1 MLRHPYLTLPDEFDT
16 LINSYISHNTGI
28 DPFFLTEELANGL
41 RLHILTLQHAGLL
54 TAAGIGN
61 KEKKGIH
68 EEIRNDRIYWL
79 DKSNHNSFEQE
90 FLQLADEFIACLNQ
104 SCYTGIN
111 ACEFHFAVYDTNSF
125 YKRHLDQFRN
135 DGHRKFSL
143 ITYLNQDW
151 TEADGGQLHVYQDN
165 HTEKILPHSRTAV
178 FFKSDELEHEVM
190 VTHRQRLSV
199 TGWLKR
205 V

>member
-1 MLRHPYLTLPDEFDT
+1 MPLSFDT
-16 LINSYISHNTGI
+16 LIDSYIDHQTGI
-28 DPFFLTEELANGL
+28 DPLFLTEELSTGL
-41 RLHILTLQHAGLL
+41 RLHVLKLQMAGLL
-54 TAAGIGN
+54 NPAGTGN
-61 KEKKGIH
+61 REKKALH
-68 EEIRNDRIYWL
+68 EEIRKDKIYWL
-79 DKSNHNSFEQE
+79 DKTNHNSFEQE
-90 FLQLADEFIACLNQ
+90 FLLQADEFIACLNQ

-135 DGHRKFSL
+135 DGNRKFSL
-143 ITYLNQDW
+143 ITYLNTEW
-151 TEADGGQLHVYQDN
+151 TEADGGQLHIYHGD
-165 HTEKILPHSRTAV
+165 HTDMVLPHSRTAV

>member
-1 MLRHPYLTLPDEFDT
+1 MPLSFDT
-16 LINSYISHNTGI
+16 LIDSYIDHQTGI
-28 DPFFLTEELANGL
+28 DPLFLTEELANGL
-41 RLHILTLQHAGLL
+41 RLHVLKLQMAGLL
-54 TAAGIGN
+54 NAAGTGN
-61 KEKKGIH
+61 REKKAIH
-68 EEIRNDRIYWL
+68 EEIRKDKIYWL
-79 DKSNHNSFEQE
+79 DKTNHNSFEQE
-90 FLQLADEFIACLNQ
+90 FLLQADEFIACLNQ

-135 DGHRKFSL
+135 DGNRKFSL
-143 ITYLNQDW
+143 ITYLNTEW
-151 TEADGGQLHVYQDN
+151 TEADGGQLHIYHRE
-165 HTEKILPHSRTAV
+165 HTEKVLPHSRTAV

-190 VTHRQRLSV
+190 VTRRQRLSV